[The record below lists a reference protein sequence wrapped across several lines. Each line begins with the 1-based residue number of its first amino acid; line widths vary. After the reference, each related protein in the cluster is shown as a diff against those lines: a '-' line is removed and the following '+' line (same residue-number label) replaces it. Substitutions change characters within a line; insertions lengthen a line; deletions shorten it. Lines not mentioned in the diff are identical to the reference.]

1 MDTRQRSTRPLIS
14 ILALALLGLAP
25 IRVWAQTAATAP
37 VGNVQN
43 GKQSFTTRTCG
54 TCHGNDAQG
63 TAGGGPRIGPPDR
76 SFADFL
82 QYVRM
87 PTGNMPPVSSQR
99 VPDSEIA
106 DIYAY
111 LRTVAPAAAAL
122 SATSGNVANGKKI
135 FASYGCYECHGFE
148 GQGSKQTGAPPI
160 GPPAISMSAFARY
173 VRQPTGEMPPYTS
186 KVISDQDLADI
197 YAFLQSIALPPPIK
211 NIPLLNQ

>member
-1 MDTRQRSTRPLIS
+1 MDARQRRSHPLIS

-25 IRVWAQTAATAP
+25 IRVLAQAATTAP
-37 VGNVQN
+37 AGNTQN
-43 GKQSFTTRTCG
+43 GKRSFTTRTCA

-63 TAGGGPRIGPPDR
+63 TVGGGPRIGPPDR

-87 PTGNMPPVSSQR
+87 PTGNMPAVSSQR

-111 LRTVAPAAAAL
+111 LRTMAPATAAI
-122 SATSGNVANGKKI
+122 SAASGNAANGKKI

-148 GQGSKQTGAPPI
+148 GQGSRQTGTPPI
-160 GPPAISMSAFARY
+160 GPPAMSMPAFAHY
-173 VRQPTGEMPPYTS
+173 VRHPTGEMPPYAG
-186 KVISDQDLADI
+186 KVVSDQDLADI